1 MKKDHLHLDT
11 QLAHLGRPAESD
23 GPGVVNTPVYHA
35 STITFPSIAAQEA
48 ARKLRFDGMSYGRNG
63 TPTTFALEE
72 AIAGIEGGHR
82 GIVFPSGVAAIA
94 AALLACVRSGD
105 HILMP
110 DSVYGSARKFCAN
123 FLPRYGVEVTFYDP
137 LIGAGVEALIRKNT
151 RVVYVE
157 APGSLTFEMQ
167 DIPAI
172 AGAAHRHDALV
183 LMDNTWATPYFFR
196 SFEHGVDV
204 SIHAA
209 TKYIVGHSDAML
221 GLIVTT
227 KDQYLPTREM
237 AAILGYTAG
246 PDDVYLALRGLRT
259 MGVRLDRHQH
269 NALIVASWLRARP
282 EVAEVLYPALPGARG
297 HDIWKRDF
305 LGASG
310 LFGVILKPHPSA
322 AVEAMVDGLELFS
335 IGASWGG
342 FESLVTFPDPT
353 PLRTVTRWAATGP
366 LLRFHIGL
374 EEPADLIA
382 DLERGFVRLK
392 QSAAATA

>member
-1 MKKDHLHLDT
+1 
-11 QLAHLGRPAESD
+11 LAHLGRPGETD

-48 ARKLRFDGMSYGRNG
+48 ARKLRFEGMSYGRNG

-72 AIAGIEGGHR
+72 AIAGIEGGYR
-82 GIVFPSGVAAIA
+82 GIVFPSGLAAIA
-94 AALLACVRSGD
+94 AALLACLRAND
-105 HILMP
+105 HVLMP
-110 DSVYGSARKFCAN
+110 DSVYGSARKFCAGV
-123 FLPRYGVEVTFYDP
+123 LPRYGIEVTYYNP
-137 LIGAGVEALIRKNT
+137 LIGAGVDALLRKNT

-172 AGAAHRHDALV
+172 AKVAHRHDALV
-183 LMDNTWATPYFFR
+183 LMDNTWATPYYFR
-196 SFEHGVDV
+196 SFDHGVDI

-227 KDQYLPTREM
+227 EAQYLKVREM
-237 AAILGYTAG
+237 AAGLGYAAG

-259 MGVRLDRHQH
+259 MGVRLARHQH
-269 NALIVASWLRARP
+269 NALVVANWLRARP
-282 EVAEVLYPALPGARG
+282 EVEEVLYPALPGARG
-297 HDIWKRDF
+297 HEIWKRDF

-310 LFGVILKPHPSA
+310 LFGVILKPHARA
-322 AVEAMVDGLELFS
+322 AVEAMVDGLDLFS

-353 PLRTVTRWAATGP
+353 PLRTATRWPGTGP

-382 DLERGFVRLK
+382 DLERGFIRLK
-392 QSAAATA
+392 QTAAATA